1 VCEAGWKR
9 CGDVDS
15 YVAAKNEQ
23 SRIPTLGK
31 NNKRY
36 REPVELVKDSVE
48 EHRVVY
54 VLVYNRSERN
64 ALLMIQAVG
73 NARYLFRFG
82 LSKSTI

>member
-1 VCEAGWKR
+1 M
-9 CGDVDS
+9 
-15 YVAAKNEQ
+15 
-23 SRIPTLGK
+23 
-31 NNKRY
+31 
-36 REPVELVKDSVE
+36 ELVKDSVE